1 MSFADGQDDLLEP
14 KKDAAE
20 RDLEQAALVLEDDNS
35 VEADAEGEGENEAS
49 DAEASASASEDVDDE
64 AATTEE
70 AVL

>member
-35 VEADAEGEGENEAS
+35 VEVNAEGESENEAS
-49 DAEASASASEDVDDE
+49 DAEASASASEDVDE
-64 AATTEE
+64 AVTTEE